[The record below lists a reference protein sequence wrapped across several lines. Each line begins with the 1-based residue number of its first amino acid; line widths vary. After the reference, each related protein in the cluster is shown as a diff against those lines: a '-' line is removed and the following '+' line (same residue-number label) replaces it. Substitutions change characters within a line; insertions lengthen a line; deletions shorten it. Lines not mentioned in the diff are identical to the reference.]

1 MGKPVQTDG
10 GNALQSDTASS
21 LLPTRRLADDFL
33 KNFWR
38 YTHPLYPI
46 VHQGT
51 ITNAYHVLWL
61 SSSDKTQMTPVPFS
75 ESRVFWATLNVI
87 FAMGCQFSDHVEV
100 SQRVSLAN
108 EFYNRSQSISS
119 SFVLEAATVESVQLL
134 LLTSIYLQS
143 TQHASRCWN
152 TLGLAIRAAQAVG
165 LHRDAECSTLLDR
178 EIGRRIWHNCV
189 VLDRSCWPLFQDLHP
204 LTSVYYLDYNQCVLD
219 AQQC

>member
-1 MGKPVQTDG
+1 MRKPVQTDC
-10 GNALQSDTASS
+10 GNALQSDPASS
-21 LLPTRRLADDFL
+21 LLPSRRLADDFL
-33 KNFWR
+33 ENFWR
-38 YTHPLYPI
+38 FTHPLYPI

-51 ITNAYHVLWL
+51 INNAYQCLWL
-61 SSSDKTQMTPVPFS
+61 SPSDGRQSAQVSFS
-75 ESRVFWATLNVI
+75 ESRVFWSTLNVI

-119 SFVLEAATVESVQLL
+119 SFVLEAATVESVQFL

-165 LHRDAECSTLLDR
+165 LHRDAECCTLLDR
-178 EIGRRIWHNCV
+178 EVGRRIWHNCV
-189 VLDRSCWPLFQDLHP
+189 ILDRLPSPLFKNC
-204 LTSVYYLDYNQCVLD
+204 TC
-219 AQQC
+219 